1 MATGGFRMG
10 HPHPNLTLFIQNN
23 FYPRSIKKN
32 KRERGKYDKFSYPHR
47 LIQFNLKKKG
57 FLFKKNNYI
66 KLNISYKLLYY
77 YIFYKVF
84 YYFHYYTYIKN
95 RKIKNKIN

>member
-1 MATGGFRMG
+1 MATRLIIISLDWVGMATGGFRMG
-10 HPHPNLTLFIQNN
+10 HPHPNLTLLIQNN

-32 KRERGKYDKFSYPHR
+32 ND
-47 LIQFNLKKKG
+47 
-57 FLFKKNNYI
+57 I

-95 RKIKNKIN
+95 KKIKNKLN